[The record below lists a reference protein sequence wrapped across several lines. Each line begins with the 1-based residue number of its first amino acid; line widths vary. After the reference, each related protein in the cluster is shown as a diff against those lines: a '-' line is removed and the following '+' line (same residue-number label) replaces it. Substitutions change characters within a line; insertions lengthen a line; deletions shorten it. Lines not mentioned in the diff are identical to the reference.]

1 MNGAFFYTLADG
13 SNHRQ
18 GGVFTAALPQPGRIP
33 LFSIPQDPDSL
44 AFALLS
50 NSVAKNTLTKTV
62 AWMPH
67 SPHESEPPQPGGLR
81 ALGDPVVLI
90 LSVGFII
97 AFVLM
102 SLFDIDLVADSI
114 SSGFAW
120 TALTLGTYFQL
131 LLIATFFIAI
141 GLACTPAAKAKIGN
155 LDTPEMSTFK
165 WLSIILCTLLAGGGV
180 FFAAGEPVYHFV
192 VSPPAFDAEAGTAQA
207 VSGALAQS
215 FMHWGFL
222 AWAVLGSLTA
232 VVLAHA
238 HYVKGQP
245 LQPRTLLYPVFG
257 KRLMQG
263 TLGGIV
269 DACCVI
275 ALVAG
280 TVGPIGFLATQVSFG
295 LHELF
300 GLPEGYIGQ
309 LIILALL
316 ASVYVAS
323 SLSGVHRGI
332 QMLSRFNVFLA
343 LAIGA
348 VIVIFGPTL
357 FLVNTYAASMGAY
370 VSEFLSMATMT
381 ADTAPAWW
389 MKWWT
394 VFFFAW
400 FIGYAPLM
408 AIFVAR
414 ISRGRSVREMIVAV
428 AVLAPIATTVW
439 FTLLGG
445 SGIYY
450 QLTGA
455 IDLTE
460 ALNNFQF
467 DVATLTVAQALPGG
481 TLMALAILLL
491 TTIFVATT
499 GDSMSYA
506 IAMVSAGH
514 DRPNGILRAFW
525 GIAMALMAA
534 ILLFMGAGQIG
545 VLQQFIVIT
554 AIPVSLI
561 ILPSLWKGPQ
571 AAYAMAREQGIID

>member
-1 MNGAFFYTLADG
+1 MNHPANTSEGT
-13 SNHRQ
+13 SR
-18 GGVFTAALPQPGRIP
+18 
-33 LFSIPQDPDSL
+33 FS
-44 AFALLS
+44 
-50 NSVAKNTLTKTV
+50 
-62 AWMPH
+62 
-67 SPHESEPPQPGGLR
+67 
-81 ALGDPVVLI
+81 LGDPIVLV
-90 LSVGFII
+90 LSIGFIV
-97 AFVLM
+97 AFLAL
-102 SLFDIDLVADSI
+102 SFYDIDLVANSI
-114 SSGFAW
+114 SAGFAW
-120 TALTLGTYFQL
+120 TALVLGSYFQL
-131 LLIATFFIAI
+131 LLLLTFFIAI
-141 GLACTPAAKAKIGN
+141 GLAVTPAAKAKIGN
-155 LDTPEMSTFK
+155 LDAPEMSTFK

-180 FFAAGEPVYHFV
+180 FFAAVEPVYHFV
-192 VSPPAFDAEAGTAQA
+192 VTPPAFDTEAGTAEA
-207 VSGALAQS
+207 VSSALAQS

-245 LQPRTLLYPVFG
+245 LQPRTLLYPVLG
-257 KRLMQG
+257 ERLMRG
-263 TLGGIV
+263 PLGGVV

-300 GLPEGYIGQ
+300 GLPEGYPGQ
-309 LIILALL
+309 LIILAVLGCI
-316 ASVYVAS
+316 YVLS
-323 SLSGVHRGI
+323 SMSGVHKGI
-332 QMLSRFNVFLA
+332 QLLSRFNVLLA

-348 VIVIFGPTL
+348 VIIVFGPTL
-357 FLVNTYAASMGAY
+357 FLVNTYVSSMGAY
-370 VSEFLSMATMT
+370 ISEFFTMATMT

-389 MKWWT
+389 MQWWT

-414 ISRGRSVREMIVAV
+414 ISRGRSIREMILAV
-428 AVLAPIATTVW
+428 AVLAPIATTIW

-450 QLTGA
+450 QLTGV

-481 TLMALAILLL
+481 TWMALAILLL

-506 IAMVSAGH
+506 IAVVGAGH
-514 DRPNGILRAFW
+514 DDPSPYVRAFW

-534 ILLFMGAGQIG
+534 VLLYMGAGQIG
-545 VLQQFIVIT
+545 ALQQFIVIT

-561 ILPSLWKGPQ
+561 LLPSLWNGPQ
-571 AAYAMAREQGIID
+571 AAYAMAREQGIIE

>member
-1 MNGAFFYTLADG
+1 MN
-13 SNHRQ
+13 
-18 GGVFTAALPQPGRIP
+18 QPAQRAEGPSR
-33 LFSIPQDPDSL
+33 FS
-44 AFALLS
+44 
-50 NSVAKNTLTKTV
+50 
-62 AWMPH
+62 
-67 SPHESEPPQPGGLR
+67 
-81 ALGDPVVLI
+81 LGDPIVLV
-90 LSVGFII
+90 LSIGFIV
-97 AFVLM
+97 AFLAL
-102 SLFDIDLVADSI
+102 SFYDIDLVANSI
-114 SSGFAW
+114 SAGFAW
-120 TALTLGTYFQL
+120 TALVLGSYFQL
-131 LLIATFFIAI
+131 LLLLTFFIAI
-141 GLACTPAAKAKIGN
+141 GVALTPAAKAKIGN
-155 LDTPEMSTFK
+155 LDAPEMSTFK

-192 VSPPAFDAEAGTAQA
+192 VTPPAFDTEAGTAEA

-215 FMHWGFL
+215 FMHWGFM

-245 LQPRTLLYPVFG
+245 LQPRTLLYPVLG
-257 KRLMQG
+257 ERLMRG
-263 TLGGIV
+263 PLGGLV

-300 GLPEGYIGQ
+300 GLPEGYTGQ
-309 LIILALL
+309 LMILAVLGT
-316 ASVYVAS
+316 VYVLS
-323 SLSGVHRGI
+323 SMSGVHKGI
-332 QMLSRFNVFLA
+332 QLLSRFNVLLA

-348 VIVIFGPTL
+348 VIIVFGPTL
-357 FLVNTYAASMGAY
+357 FLVNTYVSSMGAY
-370 VSEFLSMATMT
+370 VSEFFTMATMT
-381 ADTAPAWW
+381 AETAPAWW
-389 MKWWT
+389 MQWWT

-414 ISRGRSVREMIVAV
+414 ISRGRSIREMILAV

-450 QLTGA
+450 QLTGV

-481 TLMALAILLL
+481 TWMALAILLL

-506 IAMVSAGH
+506 IAVVGAGH
-514 DRPNGILRAFW
+514 DDPSPYMRAFW

-534 ILLFMGAGQIG
+534 VLLYMGAGQIG
-545 VLQQFIVIT
+545 ALQQFIVIT

-561 ILPSLWKGPQ
+561 LLPSLWNGPQ
-571 AAYAMAREQGIID
+571 AAYAMAREQGIIE

>member
-1 MNGAFFYTLADG
+1 MN
-13 SNHRQ
+13 Q
-18 GGVFTAALPQPGRIP
+18 
-33 LFSIPQDPDSL
+33 
-44 AFALLS
+44 
-50 NSVAKNTLTKTV
+50 
-62 AWMPH
+62 
-67 SPHESEPPQPGGLR
+67 PPQHTEGPSR
-81 ALGDPVVLI
+81 FSLGDPIVLV
-90 LSVGFII
+90 LSIGFIV
-97 AFVLM
+97 AFLGL
-102 SLFDIDLVADSI
+102 SFYDIDRVASSI
-114 SSGFAW
+114 SAGFAW
-120 TALTLGTYFQL
+120 TALVLGSYFQL
-131 LLIATFFIAI
+131 LLLLTFFIAI
-141 GLACTPAAKAKIGN
+141 GVALTPAAKAKIGN
-155 LDTPEMSTFK
+155 LDAPEMSTFK

-192 VSPPAFDAEAGTAQA
+192 VTPPAFDTEAGTAEA

-215 FMHWGFL
+215 FMHWGFM

-245 LQPRTLLYPVFG
+245 LQPRTLLYPIFG
-257 KRLMQG
+257 ERLMRG
-263 TLGGIV
+263 PLGSLV

-300 GLPEGYIGQ
+300 GLPEGYTGQ
-309 LIILALL
+309 LIILAVLG
-316 ASVYVAS
+316 AIYVLS
-323 SLSGVHRGI
+323 SMSGVHKGI
-332 QMLSRFNVFLA
+332 QLLSRFNVLLA

-348 VIVIFGPTL
+348 IIVVFGPTL
-357 FLVNTYAASMGAY
+357 FLVNTYVSSMGAY
-370 VSEFLSMATMT
+370 VSEFFTMATMT
-381 ADTAPAWW
+381 AETAPAWW
-389 MKWWT
+389 MQWWT

-414 ISRGRSVREMIVAV
+414 ISRGRSIREMILAV

-450 QLTGA
+450 QLTGV

-481 TLMALAILLL
+481 TWMALAILLL

-506 IAMVSAGH
+506 IAVVGAGH
-514 DRPNGILRAFW
+514 DAPSPYMRAFW

-534 ILLFMGAGQIG
+534 VLLYMGAGQISA
-545 VLQQFIVIT
+545 LQQFIVIT

-561 ILPSLWKGPQ
+561 LLPSLWNGPQ
-571 AAYAMAREQGIID
+571 AAYAMAREQGIIDER

>member
-1 MNGAFFYTLADG
+1 VFLMNHPAKTSEG
-13 SNHRQ
+13 
-18 GGVFTAALPQPGRIP
+18 TAR
-33 LFSIPQDPDSL
+33 FS
-44 AFALLS
+44 
-50 NSVAKNTLTKTV
+50 
-62 AWMPH
+62 
-67 SPHESEPPQPGGLR
+67 
-81 ALGDPVVLI
+81 LGDPIVLV
-90 LSVGFII
+90 LSIGFIV
-97 AFVLM
+97 AFLAL
-102 SLFDIDLVADSI
+102 SFYDIDLVANSI
-114 SSGFAW
+114 SAGFAW
-120 TALTLGTYFQL
+120 TALVLGSYFQL
-131 LLIATFFIAI
+131 LLLLTFFIAI
-141 GLACTPAAKAKIGN
+141 GLAVSPAAKAKIGN
-155 LDTPEMSTFK
+155 LDAPEMSTFK

-192 VSPPAFDAEAGTAQA
+192 VTPPAFDTEAGTAEA
-207 VSGALAQS
+207 VSSALAQS

-257 KRLMQG
+257 ERLMRG
-263 TLGGIV
+263 PLGGV
-269 DACCVI
+269 LDACCVI

-300 GLPEGYIGQ
+300 GLPEGYLGQ

-316 ASVYVAS
+316 GCIYVLS
-323 SLSGVHRGI
+323 SMSGVHRGI
-332 QMLSRFNVFLA
+332 QLLSRFNVLLA

-348 VIVIFGPTL
+348 VIIVFGPTL
-357 FLVNTYAASMGAY
+357 FLVNTYMSSMGAY
-370 VSEFLSMATMT
+370 ISNFFTMATMT

-389 MKWWT
+389 MQWWT

-414 ISRGRSVREMIVAV
+414 ISRGRSIREMILAV

-450 QLTGA
+450 QLTGV

-481 TLMALAILLL
+481 TWMALAILLL

-506 IAMVSAGH
+506 IAVVGAGH
-514 DRPNGILRAFW
+514 DDPSPYVRAFW

-534 ILLFMGAGQIG
+534 VLLYMGAGQIG
-545 VLQQFIVIT
+545 ALQQFIVIT

-561 ILPSLWKGPQ
+561 LLPSLWNGPQ
-571 AAYAMAREQGIID
+571 AAYAMAREQGIIE

>member
-1 MNGAFFYTLADG
+1 MN
-13 SNHRQ
+13 
-18 GGVFTAALPQPGRIP
+18 QPAPNGEGPSR
-33 LFSIPQDPDSL
+33 FS
-44 AFALLS
+44 
-50 NSVAKNTLTKTV
+50 
-62 AWMPH
+62 
-67 SPHESEPPQPGGLR
+67 
-81 ALGDPVVLI
+81 LGDPIVLL
-90 LSVGFII
+90 LSIGFIV
-97 AFVLM
+97 AFLAL
-102 SLFDIDLVADSI
+102 SFYDIDLVANSI
-114 SSGFAW
+114 SAGFAW
-120 TALTLGTYFQL
+120 TALVLGSYFQL
-131 LLIATFFIAI
+131 LLLLTFFIAI
-141 GLACTPAAKAKIGN
+141 GVAVSPASKAKIGN
-155 LDTPEMSTFK
+155 LDAPEMSTFK

-180 FFAAGEPVYHFV
+180 FFAAGEPIYHFV
-192 VSPPAFDAEAGTAQA
+192 VTPPAFDSEAGTTDA
-207 VSGALAQS
+207 VAGAMAQS

-245 LQPRTLLYPVFG
+245 LKPRTLLYPVFG
-257 KRLMQG
+257 ERLMRG
-263 TLGGIV
+263 PLGGLV

-300 GLPEGYIGQ
+300 GLPEGYPGQ
-309 LIILALL
+309 LIILAVLGCI
-316 ASVYVAS
+316 YVLS
-323 SLSGVHRGI
+323 SMSGIHKGI
-332 QMLSRFNVFLA
+332 QLLSRFNVLLA

-348 VIVIFGPTL
+348 VIIVFGPTL
-357 FLVNTYAASMGAY
+357 FLVNTYVSSMGAY
-370 VSEFLSMATMT
+370 MSEFFTMATMT
-381 ADTAPAWW
+381 ADTAPDWW
-389 MKWWT
+389 MQWWT

-414 ISRGRSVREMIVAV
+414 ISRGRSIREMILAV
-428 AVLAPIATTVW
+428 AVLAPIATTIW

-450 QLTGA
+450 QLTGV

-481 TLMALAILLL
+481 TWMALAILLL

-506 IAMVSAGH
+506 IAVVGAGH
-514 DRPNGILRAFW
+514 DDPSPHVRAFW

-534 ILLFMGAGQIG
+534 VLLHMGAGQIG
-545 VLQQFIVIT
+545 ALQQFIVIT

-561 ILPSLWKGPQ
+561 LLPSLWNGPQ
-571 AAYAMAREQGIID
+571 AAYAMAREQGIIK

>member
-1 MNGAFFYTLADG
+1 MN
-13 SNHRQ
+13 Q
-18 GGVFTAALPQPGRIP
+18 
-33 LFSIPQDPDSL
+33 
-44 AFALLS
+44 
-50 NSVAKNTLTKTV
+50 
-62 AWMPH
+62 
-67 SPHESEPPQPGGLR
+67 PPQHAEGPSR
-81 ALGDPVVLI
+81 FSLGDPIVLV
-90 LSVGFII
+90 LSIGFIV
-97 AFVLM
+97 AFLGL
-102 SLFDIDLVADSI
+102 SFYDIDRVASSI
-114 SSGFAW
+114 SAGFAW
-120 TALTLGTYFQL
+120 TALVLGSYFQL
-131 LLIATFFIAI
+131 LLLLTFFIAI
-141 GLACTPAAKAKIGN
+141 GVALTPAAKAKIGN
-155 LDTPEMSTFK
+155 LDAPEMSTFK

-192 VSPPAFDAEAGTAQA
+192 VTPPAFDTEAGTAEA

-215 FMHWGFL
+215 FMHWGFM

-245 LQPRTLLYPVFG
+245 LQPRTLLYPIFG
-257 KRLMQG
+257 ERLMRG
-263 TLGGIV
+263 PLGSLV

-300 GLPEGYIGQ
+300 GLPEGYTGQ
-309 LIILALL
+309 LIILAVLG
-316 ASVYVAS
+316 AIYVLS
-323 SLSGVHRGI
+323 SMSGVHKGI
-332 QMLSRFNVFLA
+332 QLLSRFNVLLA

-348 VIVIFGPTL
+348 IIVVFGPTL
-357 FLVNTYAASMGAY
+357 FLVNTYVSSMGAY
-370 VSEFLSMATMT
+370 VSEFFTMATMT
-381 ADTAPAWW
+381 AETAPAWW
-389 MKWWT
+389 MQWWT

-414 ISRGRSVREMIVAV
+414 ISRGRSIREMILAV

-450 QLTGA
+450 QLTGV

-481 TLMALAILLL
+481 AWMALAILLL

-506 IAMVSAGH
+506 IAVVGAGH
-514 DRPNGILRAFW
+514 DDPSPYMRAFW

-534 ILLFMGAGQIG
+534 VLLYMGAGQISA
-545 VLQQFIVIT
+545 LQQFIVIT

-561 ILPSLWKGPQ
+561 LLPSLWNGPQ

>member
-1 MNGAFFYTLADG
+1 MNQPPRHAEG
-13 SNHRQ
+13 SSR
-18 GGVFTAALPQPGRIP
+18 
-33 LFSIPQDPDSL
+33 FS
-44 AFALLS
+44 
-50 NSVAKNTLTKTV
+50 
-62 AWMPH
+62 
-67 SPHESEPPQPGGLR
+67 
-81 ALGDPVVLI
+81 LGDPIVLL
-90 LSVGFII
+90 LSIGFIV
-97 AFVLM
+97 AFLGL
-102 SLFDIDLVADSI
+102 SFYDIERVASSI
-114 SSGFAW
+114 SAGFAW
-120 TALTLGTYFQL
+120 TALVLGSYFQL
-131 LLIATFFIAI
+131 LLLLTFFIAM
-141 GLACTPAAKAKIGN
+141 GVALTPAAKAKIGN
-155 LDTPEMSTFK
+155 LDAPEMSTFK

-192 VSPPAFDAEAGTAQA
+192 VTPPAFDTEPGTANA
-207 VSGALAQS
+207 VAGALGQS
-215 FMHWGFL
+215 FMHWGFM

-245 LQPRTLLYPVFG
+245 LQPRTLLYPVLG
-257 KRLMQG
+257 ERLMRG
-263 TLGGIV
+263 PLGSVV

-300 GLPEGYIGQ
+300 GLPEGYTGQ
-309 LIILALL
+309 LIILGVLGAI
-316 ASVYVAS
+316 YVLS
-323 SLSGVHRGI
+323 SMSGVHKGI
-332 QMLSRFNVFLA
+332 QLLSRFNVLLA
-343 LAIGA
+343 LTIGA
-348 VIVIFGPTL
+348 VIILFGPTL
-357 FLVNTYAASMGAY
+357 FLVNTYLSSMGAY
-370 VSEFLSMATMT
+370 ISEFFTMATMT
-381 ADTAPAWW
+381 AETAPAWW
-389 MKWWT
+389 MQWWT

-414 ISRGRSVREMIVAV
+414 ISRGRSIREMIVAV

-450 QLTGA
+450 QLTGV
-455 IDLTE
+455 IDLSE

-481 TLMALAILLL
+481 TWMALAILLL

-506 IAMVSAGH
+506 IAVVGAGH
-514 DRPNGILRAFW
+514 DAPSPYMRAFW

-534 ILLFMGAGQIG
+534 VLLYMGAGQISA
-545 VLQQFIVIT
+545 LQQFIVIT

-561 ILPSLWKGPQ
+561 LLPSLWNGPQ
-571 AAYAMAREQGIID
+571 AAYAMAREQGIIDDR

>member
-1 MNGAFFYTLADG
+1 MN
-13 SNHRQ
+13 
-18 GGVFTAALPQPGRIP
+18 QPAQRAEGPSR
-33 LFSIPQDPDSL
+33 FS
-44 AFALLS
+44 
-50 NSVAKNTLTKTV
+50 
-62 AWMPH
+62 
-67 SPHESEPPQPGGLR
+67 
-81 ALGDPVVLI
+81 LGDPIVLV
-90 LSVGFII
+90 LSIGFIV
-97 AFVLM
+97 AFLAL
-102 SLFDIDLVADSI
+102 SFYDIDLVANSI
-114 SSGFAW
+114 SAGFAW
-120 TALTLGTYFQL
+120 TALVLGSYFQL
-131 LLIATFFIAI
+131 LLLLTFFIAI
-141 GLACTPAAKAKIGN
+141 GVALTPAAKAKIGN
-155 LDTPEMSTFK
+155 LDAPEISTFK

-192 VSPPAFDAEAGTAQA
+192 VTPPAFDTEAGTAEA

-215 FMHWGFL
+215 FMHWGFM

-245 LQPRTLLYPVFG
+245 LQPRTLLYPIFG
-257 KRLMQG
+257 ERLMRG
-263 TLGGIV
+263 PLGGLV

-300 GLPEGYIGQ
+300 GLPEGYTGQ
-309 LIILALL
+309 LMILAVLGTI
-316 ASVYVAS
+316 YVLS
-323 SLSGVHRGI
+323 SMSGVHKGI
-332 QMLSRFNVFLA
+332 QLLSRFNVLLA

-348 VIVIFGPTL
+348 VIIMFGPTL
-357 FLVNTYAASMGAY
+357 FLVNTYVSSMGAY
-370 VSEFLSMATMT
+370 VSEFFTMATMT
-381 ADTAPAWW
+381 AETAPAWW
-389 MKWWT
+389 MQWWT

-414 ISRGRSVREMIVAV
+414 ISRGRSIREMILAV

-450 QLTGA
+450 QLTGV

-481 TLMALAILLL
+481 TWMALAILLL

-506 IAMVSAGH
+506 IAVVGAGH
-514 DRPNGILRAFW
+514 DDPSPYMRAFW

-534 ILLFMGAGQIG
+534 VLLYMGAGQIG
-545 VLQQFIVIT
+545 ALQQFIVIT

-561 ILPSLWKGPQ
+561 LLPSLWNGPQ
-571 AAYAMAREQGIID
+571 AAYAMAREQGIIE

>member
-1 MNGAFFYTLADG
+1 
-13 SNHRQ
+13 
-18 GGVFTAALPQPGRIP
+18 
-33 LFSIPQDPDSL
+33 
-44 AFALLS
+44 
-50 NSVAKNTLTKTV
+50 
-62 AWMPH
+62 MPH
-67 SPHESEPPQPGGLR
+67 SSDENPQPGGLR

-90 LSVGFII
+90 LSVGFIA
-97 AFVLM
+97 AFILL
-102 SLFDIDLVADSI
+102 SLLDINLVADSI
-114 SSGFAW
+114 GNGFAW
-120 TALTLGTYFQL
+120 TAMTLGTYFQL
-131 LLIATFFIAI
+131 LLIATFFIAV
-141 GLACTPAAKAKIGN
+141 GLALTPAAKAKIGN

-192 VSPPAFDAEAGTAQA
+192 VTPPAFDTEAGTAEA

-245 LQPRTLLYPVFG
+245 LQPRTLLYPVLG

-263 TLGGIV
+263 PLGGVV

-316 ASVYVAS
+316 ATVYVAS
-323 SLSGVHRGI
+323 SLSGVHKGI

-343 LAIGA
+343 LIIGA
-348 VIVIFGPTL
+348 VIFIFGPTL

-370 VSEFLSMATMT
+370 ISEFFTMATMT

-389 MKWWT
+389 MQWWT

-414 ISRGRSVREMIVAV
+414 ISRGRSVREMILAV
-428 AVLAPIATTVW
+428 AILAPIATTVW

-450 QLTGA
+450 QLTGV

-514 DRPNGILRAFW
+514 DQPNSLLRAFW

-534 ILLFMGAGQIG
+534 ILLYMGAGQIG

-571 AAYAMAREQGIID
+571 AAYAMAREQGIIE

>member
-1 MNGAFFYTLADG
+1 MN
-13 SNHRQ
+13 
-18 GGVFTAALPQPGRIP
+18 QPAQRAEGPSR
-33 LFSIPQDPDSL
+33 FS
-44 AFALLS
+44 
-50 NSVAKNTLTKTV
+50 
-62 AWMPH
+62 
-67 SPHESEPPQPGGLR
+67 
-81 ALGDPVVLI
+81 LGDPIVLV
-90 LSVGFII
+90 LSIGFIV
-97 AFVLM
+97 AFLAL
-102 SLFDIDLVADSI
+102 SFYDIDLVANSI
-114 SSGFAW
+114 SAGFAW
-120 TALTLGTYFQL
+120 TALVLGSYFQL
-131 LLIATFFIAI
+131 LLLLTFFIAI
-141 GLACTPAAKAKIGN
+141 GVALTPAAKAKIGN
-155 LDTPEMSTFK
+155 LYAPEMSTFK

-192 VSPPAFDAEAGTAQA
+192 VTPPAFDTEAGTAEA

-215 FMHWGFL
+215 FMHWGFM

-245 LQPRTLLYPVFG
+245 LQPRTLLYPIFG
-257 KRLMQG
+257 ERLMRG
-263 TLGGIV
+263 PLGSLV

-300 GLPEGYIGQ
+300 GLPEGYTGQ
-309 LIILALL
+309 LMILAVLGTI
-316 ASVYVAS
+316 YVLS
-323 SLSGVHRGI
+323 SMSGVHKGI
-332 QMLSRFNVFLA
+332 QLLSRFNVLLA

-348 VIVIFGPTL
+348 VIIVFGPTL
-357 FLVNTYAASMGAY
+357 FLVNTYVSSMGAY
-370 VSEFLSMATMT
+370 VSEFFTMATMT
-381 ADTAPAWW
+381 AETAPAWW
-389 MKWWT
+389 MQWWT

-414 ISRGRSVREMIVAV
+414 ISRGRSIREMILAV

-450 QLTGA
+450 QLTGV

-481 TLMALAILLL
+481 TWMALAILLL

-506 IAMVSAGH
+506 IAVVGTGH
-514 DRPNGILRAFW
+514 DDPSPYMRAFW

-534 ILLFMGAGQIG
+534 VLLYMGAGQISA
-545 VLQQFIVIT
+545 LQQFIVIT

-561 ILPSLWKGPQ
+561 LLPSLWNGPQ
-571 AAYAMAREQGIID
+571 AAYAMAREQGIIDDR

>member
-1 MNGAFFYTLADG
+1 MN
-13 SNHRQ
+13 
-18 GGVFTAALPQPGRIP
+18 QPAQRAEGP
-33 LFSIPQDPDSL
+33 LRFS
-44 AFALLS
+44 
-50 NSVAKNTLTKTV
+50 
-62 AWMPH
+62 
-67 SPHESEPPQPGGLR
+67 
-81 ALGDPVVLI
+81 LGDPIVLV
-90 LSVGFII
+90 LSIGFIV
-97 AFVLM
+97 AFLAL
-102 SLFDIDLVADSI
+102 SFYDIDLVANSI
-114 SSGFAW
+114 SAGFAW
-120 TALTLGTYFQL
+120 TALVLGSYFQL
-131 LLIATFFIAI
+131 LLLLTFFIAI
-141 GLACTPAAKAKIGN
+141 GVALTPAAKAKIGN
-155 LDTPEMSTFK
+155 LDAPEMSTFK

-192 VSPPAFDAEAGTAQA
+192 VTPPAFDTEAGTAEA

-215 FMHWGFL
+215 FMHWGFM

-245 LQPRTLLYPVFG
+245 LQPRTLLYPIFG
-257 KRLMQG
+257 ERLMRG
-263 TLGGIV
+263 PLGGLV

-300 GLPEGYIGQ
+300 GLPEGYTGQ
-309 LIILALL
+309 LIILAVLGTI
-316 ASVYVAS
+316 YVLS
-323 SLSGVHRGI
+323 SMSGVHKGI
-332 QMLSRFNVFLA
+332 QLLSRFNVLLA

-348 VIVIFGPTL
+348 VIIMFGPTL
-357 FLVNTYAASMGAY
+357 FLVNTYVSSMGAY
-370 VSEFLSMATMT
+370 VSEFFTMATMT
-381 ADTAPAWW
+381 SETAPAWW
-389 MKWWT
+389 MQWWT

-414 ISRGRSVREMIVAV
+414 ISRGRSIREMILAV

-450 QLTGA
+450 QLTGV

-481 TLMALAILLL
+481 TWMALAILLL

-506 IAMVSAGH
+506 IAVVGTGH
-514 DRPNGILRAFW
+514 DDPSPYMRAFW

-534 ILLFMGAGQIG
+534 VLLYMGAGQISA
-545 VLQQFIVIT
+545 LQQFIVIT

-561 ILPSLWKGPQ
+561 LLPSLWNGPQ
-571 AAYAMAREQGIID
+571 AAYAMAREQGIIDDR

>member
-1 MNGAFFYTLADG
+1 MN
-13 SNHRQ
+13 
-18 GGVFTAALPQPGRIP
+18 QPDQRAEGPSR
-33 LFSIPQDPDSL
+33 FS
-44 AFALLS
+44 
-50 NSVAKNTLTKTV
+50 
-62 AWMPH
+62 
-67 SPHESEPPQPGGLR
+67 
-81 ALGDPVVLI
+81 LGDPIVLV
-90 LSVGFII
+90 LSIGFIV
-97 AFVLM
+97 AFLAL
-102 SLFDIDLVADSI
+102 SFYDIDLVANSI
-114 SSGFAW
+114 SAGFAW
-120 TALTLGTYFQL
+120 TALVLGSYFQL
-131 LLIATFFIAI
+131 LLLLTFFIAI
-141 GLACTPAAKAKIGN
+141 GVALTPAAKAKIGN
-155 LDTPEMSTFK
+155 LDAPEMSTFK

-192 VSPPAFDAEAGTAQA
+192 VTPPAFDTEAGTAEA

-215 FMHWGFL
+215 FMHWGFM

-245 LQPRTLLYPVFG
+245 LQPRTLLYPVLG
-257 KRLMQG
+257 ERLMRG
-263 TLGGIV
+263 PLGGLV

-300 GLPEGYIGQ
+300 GLPEGYTGQ
-309 LIILALL
+309 LMILAVLGTI
-316 ASVYVAS
+316 YVLS
-323 SLSGVHRGI
+323 SMSGVHKGI
-332 QMLSRFNVFLA
+332 QLLSRFNVLLA

-348 VIVIFGPTL
+348 VIIVFGPTL
-357 FLVNTYAASMGAY
+357 FLVNTYVSSMGAY
-370 VSEFLSMATMT
+370 VSEFFTMATMT
-381 ADTAPAWW
+381 AETAPAWW
-389 MKWWT
+389 MQWWT

-414 ISRGRSVREMIVAV
+414 ISRGRSIREMILAV

-450 QLTGA
+450 QLTGV

-481 TLMALAILLL
+481 TWMALAILLL

-506 IAMVSAGH
+506 IAVVGAGH
-514 DRPNGILRAFW
+514 DDPSPYMRAFW

-534 ILLFMGAGQIG
+534 VLLYMGAGQIG
-545 VLQQFIVIT
+545 ALQQFIVIT

-561 ILPSLWKGPQ
+561 LLPSLWNGPQ